1 LKRVVITGGTAGIGK
16 AAATELAR
24 RGAALTLLARDEGR
38 GREAV
43 AEIERASPGTPVEF
57 VRLDLA
63 DLDSVRNAAS
73 VLFERHERIDVLIA
87 NAGVHLTE
95 SHRTREGFDQMLA
108 ANYLGHYL
116 LTRLLVGA
124 IEAAAPARIV
134 VVASEAYRLAG
145 RLDPE
150 AFEDI
155 GEYGRVGSFRAYGR
169 TKLLDALFAFE
180 LARRLQETGVSA
192 NGVDPGT
199 VSTGL
204 YAQIPGFRRLAPR
217 LTRTPFVRTPDQGA
231 SMIVKLA
238 DDPSQAEVTGQFFN
252 SVPGAHMLPKHRA
265 LRDVELQRRIWD
277 RTAELVGLEP

>member
-1 LKRVVITGGTAGIGK
+1 VKRVVITGGSAGIGK
-16 AAATELAR
+16 AAALELAR
-24 RGAALTLLARDEGR
+24 RGAAPTILARDEER

-43 AEIERASPGTPVEF
+43 DEIERTVPGASAEF
-57 VRLDLA
+57 ARTDLA
-63 DLDSVRNAAS
+63 DLDSVRATAS
-73 VLFERHERIDVLIA
+73 LLLERHDRIDVLIA

-95 SHRTREGFDQMLA
+95 PGWTREGFDQMLA

-116 LTRLLVGA
+116 LTRLLTGA

-134 VVASEAYRLAG
+134 FVGSEAYRLAG

-155 GEYGRVGSFRAYGR
+155 SEYGRVGSFRAYGR
-169 TKLLDALFAFE
+169 TKLLDVLFAFE
-180 LARRLQETGVSA
+180 LARRLQGTGVTA

-204 YAQIPGFRRLAPR
+204 YEQIPGFRRLAPR

-231 SMIVKLA
+231 RMIVRLA
-238 DDPSQAEVTGQFFN
+238 DDPSLAGVSGEFFS
-252 SVPGAHMLPKHRA
+252 SVPGARLLPRHRA
-265 LRDVELQRRIWD
+265 LRDIELQGRVWD
-277 RTAELVGLEP
+277 RTAELVGL